1 MSCPYRSTRLPSAKT
16 MVFSS
21 TTSGR
26 LRSGEPSN
34 VSRSPF
40 SNISGLQ
47 PDRRSTVAA
56 RISHRYLVTL
66 PSGPVTSK

>member
-16 MVFSS
+16 MVFS
-21 TTSGR
+21 TTSG